1 MKVLKFG
8 GTSVGSIEGLRNIK
22 KIVEDG
28 EPKTIVVVSALHG
41 VTDKLIEAT
50 KLAQMGNEDYL
61 KVLNEIIEIHHELIA
76 KIITDPDK
84 QKEVKQSLEPLFL
97 ELRGILRGISLIKDV
112 TPKICDAILSYGE
125 RCSSLFISQLITG
138 SELYD
143 ARQFIKTE
151 KKRGNITVNYEE
163 TNRLV
168 RDTFILLSGTAIVPG
183 FIASD
188 INTSATTTLGRGGSD
203 YTASIIAAALEA
215 SVLEIWTDVDGFM
228 TADPRMIPSAYSIE
242 QLSYGE
248 AMELSNFGA
257 KVIYPPTIYP
267 IRRKNIPI
275 YVKNTFHPDF
285 KGSIINDG
293 AGGSKSSVRG
303 LSSINDTSIV
313 NVSGM
318 AMVGVIGVN
327 RRIFTTLAENGIS
340 VFMVAQTSSETS
352 TSICMTPEDAK
363 KACKVLN
370 DEFSKEIATGAM
382 NPMMRIDGL
391 STVAIVGEQMR
402 RTSGTAGKLFSV
414 LGRNGISVIALAQG
428 ASEMNISFIVDRKQ
442 LRKALN
448 VIHDSFFL
456 SDYQVVNVFLCGIG
470 TVGSSLLN
478 QIQEQQALLMEKRRL
493 KLNVVGLANTHH
505 AIFNRDG
512 INIENY
518 EEQLENSDPSDW
530 RRLRDEVIG
539 MNLYNSVFVD
549 CTASEDIAALYQNFL
564 DYNISVVAA
573 NKIAASSPY
582 KNYERLKQTALKR
595 GVKFLYET
603 NVGAGLPIIKTIGDL
618 CASGDEVLEIQAIL
632 SGTLNFIF
640 NKLAKDRP
648 LSKVILMAREA
659 KISEPDPRI
668 DLCGKDVLRKLVIL
682 IREAGVKINQED
694 VKIESFIPEKYF
706 EGSVEDFLNNVMQ
719 LDAAFEERRSRMEK
733 EHKHLRFIA
742 RWADGKASVSLC
754 EVDEEHP
761 FYKLEDSN
769 NVILLTT
776 KRYHHYPMIIQGYGA
791 GSEVTAAGVF
801 ADVMR
806 VANI

>member
-22 KIVEDG
+22 NIVESG
-28 EPKTIVVVSALHG
+28 QSKTIVVVSALHG

-50 KLAQMGNEDYL
+50 KLAQEGSEDFQN
-61 KVLNEIIEIHHELIA
+61 VLSEIIRIHHDLIMQAIEDKA
-76 KIITDPDK
+76 K
-84 QKEVKQSLEPLFL
+84 QQEVEESLQPLFQ
-97 ELRGILRGISLIKDV
+97 ELKGILRGICLIKDI

-125 RCSSLFISQLITG
+125 RCSSLFISQLIAG
-138 SELYD
+138 SQLYD
-143 ARQFIKTE
+143 AREFIKTE

-188 INTSATTTLGRGGSD
+188 MTTGATTTLGRGGSD

-267 IRRKNIPI
+267 VRRKNIPI

-285 KGSIINDG
+285 KGTVINDG

-327 RRIFTTLAENGIS
+327 RRIFSTLAENGIS

-470 TVGSSLLN
+470 TVGSSLLR

-512 INIENY
+512 INIEHY
-518 EEQLENSDPSDW
+518 EEQLQNSEPSDW

-549 CTASEDIAALYQNFL
+549 CTASEEIAALYQNFL

-582 KNYERLKQTALKR
+582 ENYEKLKQTALKR

-648 LSKVILMAREA
+648 LSEVIRLAREA

-682 IREAGVKINQED
+682 IREAGVRINQED
-694 VKIESFIPEKYF
+694 VKIESFIPQKYF
-706 EGSVEDFLNNVMQ
+706 EGSVEDFFNNVKQ
-719 LDAAFEERRSRMEK
+719 LDATFEERRARMEQ
-733 EHKHLRFIA
+733 EHKRLRFIA
-742 RWADGKASVSLC
+742 RWADGKATVSLC
-754 EVDEEHP
+754 EVGEEHP

-776 KRYHHYPMIIQGYGA
+776 NRYHHYPMIIQGYGA

>member
-8 GTSVGSIEGLRNIK
+8 GTSVGTGEGLRNIK
-22 KIVEDG
+22 EIVEREAG
-28 EPKTIVVVSALHG
+28 RTIVVVSALHG
-41 VTDKLIEAT
+41 VTDKLIEASR
-50 KLAQMGNEDYL
+50 LAQNGDEQFMNVVD
-61 KVLNEIIEIHHELIA
+61 EIVRMHDELIEEA
-76 KIITDPDK
+76 IPQETARKT
-84 QKEVKQSLEPLFL
+84 VKASLQPLFR
-97 ELRGILRGISLIKDV
+97 ELTGILRGICLIKDI

-125 RCSSLFISQLITG
+125 RCSSLFISQLIEG
-138 SELYD
+138 SKLYD
-143 ARQFIKTE
+143 ARTFVKTE
-151 KKRGNITVNYEE
+151 KKRGNTMVNYEE

-168 RDTFILLSGTAIVPG
+168 RDTFILLSGKAIVPG

-188 INTSATTTLGRGGSD
+188 LITGATTTLGRGGSD

-215 SVLEIWTDVDGFM
+215 SALEIWTDVDGFM
-228 TADPRMIPSAYSIE
+228 TADPRIIPSAYSIE

-267 IRRKNIPI
+267 VRRKNIPI
-275 YVKNTFHPDF
+275 YVKNTFHPSF
-285 KGSIINDG
+285 AGSVINDG
-293 AGGSKSSVRG
+293 ADGSKSSVRG

-318 AMVGVIGVN
+318 SMVGVIGVN

-352 TSICMTPEDAK
+352 TSICMTPEDAL
-363 KACKVLN
+363 KACRVL
-370 DEFSKEIATGAM
+370 DAEFAKEIATGAM

-391 STVAIVGEQMR
+391 STIAIVGEQMR

-428 ASEMNISFIVDRKQ
+428 ASEMNISVIVDRKQ
-442 LRKALN
+442 LRKALS

-456 SDYQVVNVFLCGIG
+456 SDYQVVNLFLCGIG
-470 TVGSSLLN
+470 TVGNSLLR
-478 QIQEQQALLMEKRRL
+478 QILEQQQSLMEKRRL
-493 KLNVVGLANTHH
+493 KLNVVGLANSHH
-505 AIFNRDG
+505 AIFSRDG
-512 INIENY
+512 IDLENY
-518 EEQLENSDPSDW
+518 HEELAKSEASDW

-549 CTASEDIAALYQNFL
+549 CTASKEIAALYQNFL

-582 KNYERLKQTALKR
+582 ENYERLKQTALKR

-618 CASGDEVLEIQAIL
+618 CASGDEVIEIQAIL

-640 NKLAKDRP
+640 NKLSKEHP
-648 LSKVILMAREA
+648 LSEVIRLAREV
-659 KISEPDPRI
+659 KISEPDPRV
-668 DLCGKDVLRKLVIL
+668 DLCGQDVLRKLVIL
-682 IREAGVKINQED
+682 IREAGERINQED
-694 VKIESFIPEKYF
+694 VTQEPFIPAEFF
-706 EGSVEDFLNNVMQ
+706 EGSVDDFMSRVKE
-719 LDAAFEERRSRMEK
+719 LDAPLEERRARLER
-733 EHKHLRFIA
+733 EHKHLRYIA
-742 RWADGKASVSLC
+742 RWADNKACVSLC
-754 EVDEEHP
+754 EVGEDHP
-761 FYKLEDSN
+761 FYNLEDSN
-769 NVILLTT
+769 NAILLTT
-776 KRYHHYPMIIQGYGA
+776 KRYHHYPLIIQGYGA

-801 ADVMR
+801 ADIMR